1 VLLLLYLRTY
11 GTAQDGKS
19 DGGYQPAEKGE
30 DKTEGDVIR
39 FNLLNVSIFRN
50 EDRAQ
55 RGNPHDHDRPTNN
68 QPFIEIGQ

>member
-1 VLLLLYLRTY
+1 MLYLRIY
-11 GTAQDGKS
+11 GTDQDGKS
-19 DGGYQPAEKGE
+19 DDGYQPAEKGD
-30 DKTEGDVIR
+30 DKTESDVIR

-55 RGNPHDHDRPTNN
+55 RGHSQDHDRPTND